1 MIRNYNIET
10 KDLVG
15 QEVNLAGWVH
25 GRRDHGKII
34 FIDLRDRSGIVQI
47 VFIPS
52 KTEVEPRENLRS
64 DLNLY
69 EKAGQLR
76 SEWVIR
82 IKGKVKERPENMTN
96 PDIETGKI
104 EIEPLEL
111 EILNK
116 SETMPFPLDTDG
128 HDIEEDVRLKYR
140 YLDLRRSRLQKNMRL
155 RSEFIDRARQ
165 FLLKKGFIEI
175 ETPILSAPTP
185 EGSRD
190 FVVPSRLNPGKFFA
204 LPQSPQQYKQLLMV
218 AGFEKYFQI
227 ARCFRDEDLRA
238 DRGFEHTQIDIEVS
252 FVDQEEFMRIDE
264 EMMTTVMEGMGNKI
278 KQKPFPVFTYDE
290 AMERFGADKFDLR
303 AEEDKKKGVFAFA
316 WVKDFPFF
324 ERAEER
330 NAAHSEALAN
340 EWTFTHNPFSHAKP
354 EHVDWLLNG
363 KNIDKI
369 LTTQY
374 DLVCNGLE
382 VGGGSIRAHKPE
394 MLEAVFKIMGY
405 SKDEIEKQF
414 GHMLEAFK
422 YGAPPHGGIAH
433 GVERLVMTLAGEE
446 YLREVQAFPQTSS
459 GRTSV
464 MNAPSELDKKQLKE
478 LCLKIEK

>member
-1 MIRNYNIET
+1 MERTPITET
-10 KDLVG
+10 KNLIG
-15 QEVNLAGWVH
+15 KEVNLAGWVH
-25 GRRDHGKII
+25 VRRDHGKII
-34 FIDLRDRSGIVQI
+34 FIDLRDRSGLAQV
-47 VFIPS
+47 VFGPWT
-52 KTEVEPRENLRS
+52 K
-64 DLNLY
+64 DLY
-69 EKAGQLR
+69 ETANQLR

-82 IKGKVKERPENMTN
+82 VRGTVKERPEKMINAE
-96 PDIETGKI
+96 IETGRV

-116 SETMPFPLDTDG
+116 SETPPLPLDTDG
-128 HDIEEDVRLKYR
+128 ADIDEESRLKYR
-140 YLDLRRSRLQKNMRL
+140 YLDLRRPRLQKNLRL
-155 RSEFIDRARQ
+155 RSEFIDRVRQ
-165 FLLKKGFIEI
+165 FLFKKGFLEV

-218 AGFEKYFQI
+218 AGLEKYFQV

-238 DRGFEHTQIDIEVS
+238 DRGFEHSQIDMEVS
-252 FVDQEEFMRIDE
+252 FIDQEEFMKLDE
-264 EMMTTVMEGMGNKI
+264 EMITVVVEGMGYKI
-278 KQKPFPVFTYDE
+278 KQKPFPVFTYKE
-290 AMERFGADKFDLR
+290 AIEKFGADKFDLR
-303 AEEDKKKGVFAFA
+303 TEEDKNNGVLAYA

-324 ERAEER
+324 EK
-330 NAAHSEALAN
+330 SDDG

-354 EHVDWLLNG
+354 EHVDWLLSG
-363 KNIDKI
+363 EHVDEI

-374 DLVCNGLE
+374 DLVCNGFE

-394 MLEAVFKIMGY
+394 MLKAVFKIMGY
-405 SKDEIEKQF
+405 GDKEIDAQF

-433 GVERLVMTLAGEE
+433 GIERNIMTLAGEN

-464 MNAPSELDKKQLKE
+464 MDAPNELDKKQLKE
-478 LCLKIEK
+478 LHLKIEK